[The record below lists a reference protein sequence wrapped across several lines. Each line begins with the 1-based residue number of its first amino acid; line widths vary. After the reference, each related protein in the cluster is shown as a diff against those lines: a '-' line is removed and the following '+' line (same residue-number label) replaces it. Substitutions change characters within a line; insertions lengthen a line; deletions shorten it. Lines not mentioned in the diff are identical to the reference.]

1 MASFSDEELERYAR
15 HIIMREVGGL
25 GQKRLKAARV
35 LMVGAGGLGAP
46 AILYLAAAGVGRL
59 GIVDDDVV
67 SLSNLQRQVIH
78 LTTWIGAP
86 KVESAENMVRAL
98 NPNVEVVGHNT
109 RLTQENAEAII
120 ADYDIVLDGS
130 DNFDTRYMVN
140 EVVTRLGKTLV
151 SAAISQWEGQ
161 ISVFA
166 PGAPCYAC
174 VFPERPADGLA
185 PSCAESGVIG
195 PMAGVLGC
203 MAATEA
209 VKVITG
215 AGKPLTGRLMI
226 YDALD
231 ADVRV
236 FHTDKRD
243 GCTVC
248 GG

>member
-1 MASFSDEELERYAR
+1 MSGFSDEELERYAR
-15 HIIMREVGGL
+15 HIIMREIGGA
-25 GQKRLKAARV
+25 GQKRLRSARV
-35 LMVGAGGLGAP
+35 LLVGAGGLGAP

-78 LTTWIGAP
+78 ITTKIGQP
-86 KVESAENMVRAL
+86 KVESAKGFVQAL
-98 NPNVEVVGHNT
+98 NPNVEVVGHET
-109 RLTQENAEAII
+109 RLTPENAETII
-120 ADYDIVLDGS
+120 AEYDIVVDGS

-140 EVVTRLGKTLV
+140 EVVSRLGKTLV

-161 ISVFA
+161 LSVYS
-166 PGAPCYAC
+166 PDAPCYAC

-185 PSCAESGVIG
+185 PSCAEAGVIG

-203 MAATEA
+203 MAATEV
-209 VKVITG
+209 VKLITNSG
-215 AGKPLTGRLMI
+215 RPLKGRLLI

-236 FHTDKRD
+236 FQTARRD
-243 GCTVC
+243 GCEVC

>member
-1 MASFSDEELERYAR
+1 MTGLSDEELERYAR
-15 HIIMREVGGL
+15 HIIMREVGGS
-25 GQKRLKAARV
+25 GQKRLKSARV
-35 LMVGAGGLGAP
+35 LMIGAGGLGAP

-78 LTTWIGAP
+78 LTTWVGAP
-86 KVESAENMVRAL
+86 KVESAENMARAL
-98 NPNVEVVGHNT
+98 NPNVEIETFET
-109 RLTQENAEAII
+109 RLTPKNAEAII
-120 ADYDIVLDGS
+120 ADYDIVVDGS

-140 EVVTRLGKTLV
+140 EVVNRLDKTLV
-151 SAAISQWEGQ
+151 SAAIAQWEGQ
-161 ISVFA
+161 ISVYA
-166 PGAPCYAC
+166 PDAPCYAC

-185 PSCAESGVIG
+185 PSCAEAGVIG

-203 MAATEA
+203 MAATEV
-209 VKVITG
+209 VKLITMSG
-215 AGKPLTGRLMI
+215 SPLKGRLLI

-236 FHTDKRD
+236 FQTAKRED
-243 GCTVC
+243 CEVC